1 MNLNGEN
8 ITEYNSVKVKSVVK
22 ENEAD
27 DIEDDDVASTHD
39 DLWSIPK
46 GIVNIEKMNAG
57 KEDNAQDSMDEAE
70 LNTSMK
76 ITDDDEVK

>member
-1 MNLNGEN
+1 MKKN
-8 ITEYNSVKVKSVVK
+8 K
-22 ENEAD
+22 ENEEAD

-39 DLWSIPK
+39 DLWSTPK
-46 GIVNIEKMNAG
+46 RIVNIEKMNAG
-57 KEDNAQDSMDEAE
+57 KEDNAQDSMVEAE

>member
-1 MNLNGEN
+1 MKKN
-8 ITEYNSVKVKSVVK
+8 K
-22 ENEAD
+22 ENEEAD

-39 DLWSIPK
+39 DLWSTPK

-57 KEDNAQDSMDEAE
+57 KEDNAQDSMVEAE